1 MIVEFAPAAPVQ
13 FQPVGMQLEPVVRA
27 GSLVVQVVRAVQAL
41 HIVVEPV
48 VLLVVVLRPAL
59 VAQVFAGFEYR
70 SARKMQHRV

>member
-27 GSLVVQVVRAVQAL
+27 RSLVVQVVRAVQAL

-48 VLLVVVLRPAL
+48 VLLVVVPRPAL
-59 VAQVFAGFEYR
+59 VA
-70 SARKMQHRV
+70 